1 MFMKPQLAM
10 PEPTDAADRQAE
22 DAEYY
27 RRVLHEFIEMG
38 AELARLFVQDAKAV
52 VEPKQPHAGM
62 GAVPSA
68 GAGPAIAIAFDRVAR
83 AVRRSIMLARQLDQ
97 PVPAAES
104 RRQAA
109 RNRVIRAV
117 EDAARRE
124 PDRDGADSLDAER
137 RERMELPEQGDDID
151 HQSIDEIFADICR
164 DLGLAALPGGIDGH
178 GGGWPLSG
186 TPPPEAP
193 AGVAAPSSLARA
205 GVPRP
210 DSSPPRSAWPD
221 GPWQAAANQP
231 PWVPPDG

>member
-1 MFMKPQLAM
+1 MTLQLAM
-10 PEPTDAADRQAE
+10 PEPTDAADRQGDDSA
-22 DAEYY
+22 YY

-38 AELARLFVQDAKAV
+38 AEVARLFVQDAKSV
-52 VEPKQPHAGM
+52 VEPKQPHDGT
-62 GAVPSA
+62 GAVPGA

-83 AVRRSIMLARQLDQ
+83 TVRRSIMLARQLDE
-97 PVPAAES
+97 PVPAAAAES
-104 RRQAA
+104 RRWAA
-109 RNRVIRAV
+109 RTRVIRAV

-124 PDRDGADSLDAER
+124 PETDGAEGLDGER
-137 RERMELPEQGDDID
+137 RERPELPEQGDDIGG
-151 HQSIDEIFADICR
+151 QSIDEIFAAICR

-186 TPPPEAP
+186 TPPPGAA

-210 DSSPPRSAWPD
+210 DSSPPRSAWVG